1 AVVPRNV
8 RVSEA
13 PSYGK
18 PVVLYDAKSK
28 GAIAYKKFS
37 REVISNG

>member
-1 AVVPRNV
+1 
-8 RVSEA
+8 VSEA

-28 GAIAYKKFS
+28 GAMAYKKLA
-37 REVISNG
+37 REVISNE